1 MLKAV
6 RFATIANVLGTARLL
21 KLGVLSKQ
29 REAAHNNKRSGLMT
43 LKIYVVVRTDDPITF
58 LT

>member
-21 KLGVLSKQ
+21 KVGVLSKQ
-29 REAAHNNKRSGLMT
+29 SEAAHNNKRSGLMT
-43 LKIYVVVRTDDPITF
+43 LKM
-58 LT
+58 